1 MAISRSKVVFLF
13 DFPLL
18 YIYSFYLL
26 VCKALQETSAMLLEI
41 PQSGQAQV
49 LSLFAQWPIWCMTSA
64 PARALV
70 FTGGEDL

>member
-26 VCKALQETSAMLLEI
+26 VCKALEETSAMLLEI
-41 PQSGQAQV
+41 PRSDQAQV
-49 LSLFAQWPIWCMTSA
+49 LSLFAQ
-64 PARALV
+64 
-70 FTGGEDL
+70 